1 MSISDR
7 IASIQ
12 NTLNEI
18 VEDASKTDKGNKAAG
33 TRVRKALQTIANDC
47 KEIRKEVTALKN
59 ADNN

>member
-18 VEDASKTDKGNKAAG
+18 VEDATKTDKGNKAAG
-33 TRVRKALQTIANDC
+33 TRVRKALQIIANDC
-47 KEIRKEVTALKN
+47 KEIRKEVSALKN
-59 ADNN
+59 AEN